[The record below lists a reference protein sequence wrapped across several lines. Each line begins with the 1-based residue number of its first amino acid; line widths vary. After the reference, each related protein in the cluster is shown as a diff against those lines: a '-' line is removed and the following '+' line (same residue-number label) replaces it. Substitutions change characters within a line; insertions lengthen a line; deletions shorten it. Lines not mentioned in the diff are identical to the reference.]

1 MDVYFLGTGAGVPSP
16 RRNVSALALRLDGPR
31 GGIWLFDC
39 GEGTQHQVLASPL
52 KLSRLEK
59 VFITHLHGDHI
70 FGLPGLLA
78 TRSSQTDAPL
88 TLYGP
93 PGLCAF
99 VRDALAASGTWL
111 AYPMEVMEIKE
122 GMVCQDASY
131 RVEAARLDH
140 GVPCFGYR
148 ITEQERPGRLRVE
161 DLARLG
167 VPPGPVYGRLKR
179 GERIEL
185 PDGRTLDGRDLVD
198 PPRPGRA
205 VAVLGD
211 TRPCTASM
219 DLARGADLLVHEATF
234 ADAHAD
240 LAHRYGHST
249 ARQVGVRIGEG
260 RLMHQETGV
269 AQYGNRPPRPGRAVA
284 VLGDTRPCT
293 ASMDLARGADL
304 LVHEATFADAHADL
318 AHRYGHSTAR
328 QAALIARAAGAM
340 NLVLTHISP
349 RYDAEDEPRLL
360 AEAAAVFC
368 PVSLALDHS
377 VHDVPEQGV
386 PAAGACDDSGCRP
399 RADRGEPCA
408 GTFSSGTCSSGK

>member
-249 ARQVGVRIGEG
+249 ARQ
-260 RLMHQETGV
+260 
-269 AQYGNRPPRPGRAVA
+269 
-284 VLGDTRPCT
+284 
-293 ASMDLARGADL
+293 
-304 LVHEATFADAHADL
+304 
-318 AHRYGHSTAR
+318 
-328 QAALIARAAGAM
+328 AALIARAAGAM